1 MSAVEISASA
11 VMKLREE
18 TGAGMMECKKALTE
32 AGGDAAKAVE
42 ILRERGLKKSAEK
55 QSRVANEGTVLS
67 SVNDARNF
75 AVMVEINCE
84 TDFVAKNDDFVKF
97 SNNVL
102 AQVRDSKPANL
113 DAFLS
118 APAAFAA
125 GQTIADAVTGLT
137 AKIGEKIAVK
147 RIAVIENNQGVI
159 AGYIHPGN
167 KLGVLLQLNVEG
179 FAATMTADAYSV
191 AYDIAMQTAAMNPT
205 YIHREEVPADV
216 VEKESAIL
224 REQLKNDPKN
234 ANKPDNVLTN
244 IIKGRLDKFYQEVCL
259 VDQAFVKD
267 PNKMIKDLVADL
279 SKKLGKPVTIRRFER
294 FRLGE

>member
-102 AQVRDSKPANL
+102 AQVRD
-113 DAFLS
+113 
-118 APAAFAA
+118 
-125 GQTIADAVTGLT
+125 
-137 AKIGEKIAVK
+137 
-147 RIAVIENNQGVI
+147 
-159 AGYIHPGN
+159 
-167 KLGVLLQLNVEG
+167 
-179 FAATMTADAYSV
+179 
-191 AYDIAMQTAAMNPT
+191 
-205 YIHREEVPADV
+205 
-216 VEKESAIL
+216 
-224 REQLKNDPKN
+224 
-234 ANKPDNVLTN
+234 
-244 IIKGRLDKFYQEVCL
+244 
-259 VDQAFVKD
+259 
-267 PNKMIKDLVADL
+267 
-279 SKKLGKPVTIRRFER
+279 
-294 FRLGE
+294 